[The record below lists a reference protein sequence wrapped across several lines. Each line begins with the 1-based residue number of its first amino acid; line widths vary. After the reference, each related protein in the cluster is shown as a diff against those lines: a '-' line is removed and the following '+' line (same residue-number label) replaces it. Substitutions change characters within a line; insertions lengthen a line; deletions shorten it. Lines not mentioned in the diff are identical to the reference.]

1 MRRLAAILA
10 VQHEGIGMT
19 RLVEA
24 LRSLELDGEIA
35 LGGRWVKLQGAHCPV
50 YVVEAAWGAGYYT
63 WCDDPEER
71 AVQFYAGPAE
81 AVQAGLRRAARRDG
95 AGDDGDTF
103 SA

>member
-1 MRRLAAILA
+1 
-10 VQHEGIGMT
+10 MT

-24 LRSLELDGEIA
+24 LLSSGIDGEIA
-35 LGGRWVKLQGAHCPV
+35 LGGRWVKLQGVRCAV

-71 AVQFYAGPAE
+71 TVQFYADPAG
-81 AVQAGLRRAARRDG
+81 AVEAGLRRAARRDG
-95 AGDDGDTF
+95 AGDDGDTS

>member
-1 MRRLAAILA
+1 
-10 VQHEGIGMT
+10 MT

-24 LRSLELDGEIA
+24 LRSLGLDGEIA
-35 LGGRWVKLQGAHCPV
+35 LSGRWVKLQGERSVV

-63 WCDDPEER
+63 WCDDREER
-71 AVQFYAGPAE
+71 AVQFYADPAE

-95 AGDDGDTF
+95 AGDDGDTT